1 MKWSWLLPHLFRMH
15 KKWKS
20 LLLVFS
26 ITRSVRNV
34 FFLSKDTEFFSA
46 ASAGS
51 RNFGPYK
58 HKERRKEK
66 DFSSY
71 GRANQFPYSNFPNEF
86 FVIIYSSAVSLF
98 FFQLNWK
105 KKSTTDTEFRNTPGA
120 VMQSQ
125 SLSENNIDTL
135 FSFSLS
141 SASNTLLHLSH
152 VYKFKSIVYIILETQ
167 NLFFTYYSIPISIP
181 MPLSRMFSICLCIHS
196 HLLFEVTA
204 EQYSLLGYGYRM
216 DVCARVFLI
225 YIYECVFVAGMEM
238 WIVNVCII
246 CSIG

>member
-1 MKWSWLLPHLFRMH
+1 MFFLCLKILNFLVQLPQDLETSAHTKKEEKKKIFFPMDAPINFLIAIFRMSFLLSH
-15 KKWKS
+15 ILLNKK
-20 LLLVFS
+20 
-26 ITRSVRNV
+26 
-34 FFLSKDTEFFSA
+34 
-46 ASAGS
+46 
-51 RNFGPYK
+51 
-58 HKERRKEK
+58 
-66 DFSSY
+66 
-71 GRANQFPYSNFPNEF
+71 
-86 FVIIYSSAVSLF
+86 
-98 FFQLNWK
+98 
-105 KKSTTDTEFRNTPGA
+105 FRNTPGA

-125 SLSENNIDTL
+125 SLSENNIDAL

-141 SASNTLLHLSH
+141 SASNTLHHLSH

-225 YIYECVFVAGMEM
+225 YMS
-238 WIVNVCII
+238 VCLWLVWR
-246 CSIG
+246 CEL